1 MAGRQLSGLDIAFLC
16 LEGKTTPM
24 HMGAVVIFDA
34 PAAVHPKRLTTLLA
48 ERAAA
53 IPRLRRRVT
62 TTVFPPGG
70 AAWTDDSEFDVRQ
83 HIDHHQLGEFCEED
97 PLTAYAAEWIEQPL
111 DLTRPPWS
119 LHVVTGLPDNR
130 FALLL
135 KLHHAFT
142 DGAGAFAV
150 AAALLDELPFTRTV
164 LAATE
169 PAEDERSPL
178 EMVKDGI
185 FSAINDAG
193 TGAGIASAVLRAARP
208 YPLPPLSAPNTSS
221 RRLGFVRLDLA
232 DIRRIR
238 AAHGGTANDV
248 ILAVLT
254 GGLREWMINRGQRVE
269 GRTLRALIPV
279 STRARE
285 SGFAANRLSGYLC
298 ELPVHLDDPV
308 RRLTEIHRCMH
319 RNKAAG
325 PLSGPG
331 AVPILAQRVPAP
343 VHRLAT
349 HIVGHV
355 AGLLFDTVITN
366 VPLPKCDLR
375 LDGSR
380 LSEIYPLVPLA
391 PRSALGI
398 AAAVYRDSVHIGLQA
413 NRDAVA
419 DTGSLRDAVVKSAA
433 ALYERSVAP

>member
-1 MAGRQLSGLDIAFLC
+1 
-16 LEGKTTPM
+16 M

-34 PAAVHPKRLTTLLA
+34 PAAVCPERLVSVLA
-48 ERAAA
+48 ERAAR
-53 IPRLRRRVT
+53 IPRLRRRVV

-70 AAWTDDSEFDVRQ
+70 ATWTDDTGFDARQ
-83 HIDHHQLGEFCEED
+83 HIHRHQLGEFCEED
-97 PLTAYAAEWIEQPL
+97 PLTAYAAEWIERPL
-111 DLTRPPWS
+111 DLRRPPWS
-119 LHVVTGLPDNR
+119 LHVVTGLCDNR

-135 KLHHAFT
+135 KLHHSFT

-150 AAALLDELPFTRTV
+150 AAGLLDELPFTRTV
-164 LAATE
+164 SSATE

-178 EMVKDGI
+178 RMVKDGI
-185 FSAINDAG
+185 VSAISDAG

-208 YPLPPLSAPNTSS
+208 YQLPQLAAPNTPS

-232 DIRRIR
+232 DVRRIR
-238 AAHGGTANDV
+238 SAHGGTANDV

-285 SGFAANRLSGYLC
+285 AGPAANRLSGYLC
-298 ELPVHLDDPV
+298 ELPVYQDDPV
-308 RRLTEIHRCMH
+308 RRLAGIHRAMN

-325 PLSGPG
+325 PLAGPG
-331 AVPILAQRVPAP
+331 AVPILAERIPAP

-349 HIVGHV
+349 HVVGQA

-366 VPLPKCDLR
+366 VPLPKCELSF
-375 LDGSR
+375 DGAPVR
-380 LSEIYPLVPLA
+380 EVYPLVPLA

-398 AAAVYRDSVHIGLQA
+398 AAAVYRESVHIGLQA
-413 NRDAVA
+413 NGDAVT
-419 DTGSLRDAVVKSAA
+419 DIGSLRDAVLKSAA
-433 ALYERSVAP
+433 ALYEQSVSP